1 VVRAPI
7 LLLFALLACAP
18 LAAQYETDTV
28 SQALRQ
34 GQYLESRRRYE
45 LALDA
50 YRWADKQARHSSP
63 KAYLSIAAL
72 ECRMGRFSD
81 ALDDAK
87 RAEEVAAGDKDKT
100 LAVQARV
107 LRAAVLTQLAGKP
120 TDKKLKE
127 AEAELREALALDPEQ
142 PNLHFDLGMVLLKQ
156 GSDTEGI
163 AEMKACAASPR
174 ITRETLEIAQRIIA
188 NPIRARAPFAPDFT
202 FVTLE
207 SRKMSNATL
216 RGKVVLLDFWGTW
229 CGPCRE
235 AVPMLRTLEK
245 EFSGQEFVLVGISDE
260 DDEKAVRK
268 FTQAQQMD
276 WPEHVDAS
284 GDVMTAFKV
293 ESVPTFVVMDKDGVI
308 RFRQSGFGA
317 PIQAD
322 LEEAISKALRSSMKA
337 ELAGAYP
344 ADGPAAKPE
353 TATPDADTP
362 PSVVERASV
371 EGGVYTNPAL
381 RITYRLPAGWVAL
394 SPEALHR
401 YNIRE
406 KAAAR
411 TALTRLRSGPAH
423 PEQVPIPDYVLYASG
438 EDPGEGEHITIPCL
452 RMTARST
459 QATALS
465 LEEFDRFTQS
475 VSEVPGLRL
484 RRAAAPFTLNGHQF
498 LRADLERHSE
508 SGVVFEALIQTL
520 AGDGYLLQIESY
532 GATALEMQKIVDSL
546 QTLSFSGVD
555 H

>member
-1 VVRAPI
+1 VARLFFP
-7 LLLFALLACAP
+7 LLFVALACAP
-18 LAAQYETDTV
+18 LPAQYETDTV

-34 GQYLESRRRYE
+34 GQYLESRRKYD

-50 YRWADKQARHSSP
+50 YRWANKQARHSSS
-63 KAYLSIAAL
+63 KVYLSIAAL

-87 RAEEVAAGDKDKT
+87 RAEDVAAGDKA

-120 TDKKLKE
+120 RDKKLKE
-127 AEAELREALALDPEQ
+127 AETELRAALALDPDQ

-156 GSDTEGI
+156 GSDAEGI
-163 AEMKACAASPR
+163 AELKAYAASPR
-174 ITRETLEIAQRIIA
+174 ITRESSEAAQRIIA

-202 FVTLE
+202 FLTLE
-207 SRKMSNATL
+207 GQKMSNATL

-245 EFSGQEFVLVGISDE
+245 EFSGQEFVLVGISDD

-276 WPEHVDAS
+276 WAEHVDAS

-293 ESVPTFVVMDKDGVI
+293 ESFPTFVVMDKDGVI
-308 RFRQSGFGA
+308 RFRQSGFGP

-322 LEEAISKALRSSMKA
+322 LEEAINKARRSSMKA
-337 ELAGAYP
+337 ELAGAYS
-344 ADGPAAKPE
+344 ADGPAAEPE
-353 TATPDADTP
+353 TATPDEDAP
-362 PSVVERASV
+362 PSAVERASV

-381 RITYRLPAGWVAL
+381 RITYRLPPGWVAL

-401 YNIRE
+401 FNIRE
-406 KAAAR
+406 KAATRA
-411 TALTRLRSGPAH
+411 ALARLRTGPAH
-423 PEQVPIPDYVLYASG
+423 PELVPIPDYVLYASG
-438 EDPGEGEHITIPCL
+438 KDPGDGEHVTVPSL
-452 RMTARST
+452 RMAAGRT

-465 LEEFDRFTQS
+465 LEVFDRFTLS
-475 VSEVPGLRL
+475 LTAVGGLKL
-484 RRAAAPFTLNGHQF
+484 RRAAASFTLNGHEF
-498 LRADLERHSE
+498 LRSDLERHSGG
-508 SGVVFEALIQTL
+508 GVVFEALIQTL
-520 AGDGYLLQIESY
+520 TGDGYLLQIESY
-532 GATALEMQKIVDSL
+532 GATALELQKIVDSL
-546 QTLSFSGVD
+546 QTLSFSD
-555 H
+555 AAH